1 MHDSKIDILSIN
13 ETKLDSTVHDSDVY
27 IPGFEIVRKD
37 RRVNGRK
44 GGGVCIYLRTNLNY
58 RIRDDLINDDLEC
71 LIVEIS
77 KPRSSAFLVGTW
89 YRPLNSPPERFNEF
103 ENVIDKID
111 AESKELYILGDINC
125 NLLPEASAHI
135 SSYLTNIFDIYGL
148 SQLITE
154 PTRVTPVSKTLI
166 DLCITNS
173 PEKVSNSGVIHL
185 GISDHSLVFVTR
197 KVHHDRFCPRTI
209 EMRQFKHFQKNK
221 FLSDLEQ
228 MPWSNVDLCS
238 DPNDMWHE
246 WKQIF
251 VSCMDKH
258 APRKLKRISKK
269 RAPWI
274 TKGLLHKM
282 HRRDLIKKKAI
293 SSNDH
298 DMWEQFKCAR
308 NQANN
313 AIKQA
318 KKRYFSDNLKTSKG
332 NPRKTWNLINE
343 LTSRNTSKSSN
354 ILEIQVDN
362 TTISTPGDME
372 AFNDHFTNIGQVL
385 AQEVPAAEVNPEFYL
400 SHTDKA
406 FCLKTP
412 SLDVVINLLRN
423 IDEKK
428 ATGLDMIPS
437 KLLKMAA
444 SIVAPSL
451 TAIFTKSIITGV
463 YPTEWKMARVT
474 PVFKKGVKS
483 NLNNYRPI
491 SVIPVVSKVFEKIVY
506 DQLYQ
511 YLNDNQLLSSCQSGF
526 RSLHSTLTALL
537 EATNSWSVNIDNGF
551 LNGVVFIDLKKA
563 FDTIDHEII
572 LRKLSFFGADQATAK
587 WFQSYLSNRTQ
598 RCNVNGN
605 LSSASTVTCGVP
617 QGSILGPLLFLMYI
631 NDLPNCL
638 RVAAPRMFADD
649 TSITLSA
656 KTVADLKL
664 AVTSE
669 LNNLTCWLRAN
680 KLSLNV
686 AKTELMI
693 IGSRQRLNAQCEE
706 IDISIDDRTI
716 KRVDHTKSLGLT
728 IDAQL
733 SWSKHVDE
741 ISKKVSSAI
750 GALKRVRP
758 FIPTDVAIQ
767 IYNALILPHFD
778 YCSPVWDGLSGCL
791 SDKLQK
797 LQNRAARVITQSPFD
812 TSSNLLLTMLK
823 WEKLSLR
830 RKKQKALI
838 MYKTLNE
845 LAPDYLQCLFT
856 QRHVNDYNLRNL
868 EGKLS
873 LPNAKY

>member
-1 MHDSKIDILSIN
+1 M
-13 ETKLDSTVHDSDVY
+13 
-27 IPGFEIVRKD
+27 
-37 RRVNGRK
+37 
-44 GGGVCIYLRTNLNY
+44 
-58 RIRDDLINDDLEC
+58 
-71 LIVEIS
+71 EIS
-77 KPRSSAFLVGTW
+77 KPRSSVFLVDIW
-89 YRPLNSPPERFNEF
+89 YRPSNSPPERFNEF

-111 AESKELYILGDINC
+111 TESKELYILGDANC
-125 NLLPEASAHI
+125 NLLPEASPHI
-135 SSYLTNIFDIYGL
+135 SSHLTNIFDIYGL
-148 SQLITE
+148 SPLITE
-154 PTRVTPVSKTLI
+154 PTRVTLVSNTLI

-185 GISDHSLVFVTR
+185 GISDHSLVFMTR

-221 FLSDLEQ
+221 FLNDLEQ
-228 MPWSNVDLCS
+228 MPWLNVDLCS

-246 WKQIF
+246 WKQMF

-274 TKGLLHKM
+274 TKGLLNKI

-298 DMWEQFKCAR
+298 DMWEKFKCAR

-318 KKRYFSDNLKTSKG
+318 KKRHFSDNLKVSKG
-332 NPRKTWNLINE
+332 NPRKTWNLIKE
-343 LTSRNTSKSSN
+343 LTSRNTSKSTN
-354 ILEIQVDN
+354 ISEIQVDN
-362 TTISTPGDME
+362 RTISSPGDMAE

-406 FCLKTP
+406 FHLKTP
-412 SLDVVINLLRN
+412 SLDVVFNLLRN

-444 SIVAPSL
+444 SVVTPSL
-451 TAIFTKSIITGV
+451 TAIFTKSIITGI

-474 PVFKKGVKS
+474 PVFKKGEKS
-483 NLNNYRPI
+483 DLNNYRPI

-563 FDTIDHEII
+563 FNTIDHEII
-572 LRKLSFFGADQATAK
+572 LRKLSYFGADQATAK

-605 LSSASTVTCGVP
+605 LSTASTVTSGVP

-638 RVAAPRMFADD
+638 RVAAPRIFADD

-686 AKTELMI
+686 ANTELMI
-693 IGSRQRLNAQCEE
+693 IGSRQRLNTQCEE
-706 IDISIDDRTI
+706 INISIDDRTI
-716 KRVDHTKSLGLT
+716 KRVDHIKSLGLT

-758 FIPTDVAIQ
+758 FIPTDVAVQ
-767 IYNALILPHFD
+767 IYNALILPHID
-778 YCSPVWDGLSGCL
+778 YCSPVWDGMSGCL
-791 SDKLQK
+791 TDKLQK
-797 LQNRAARVITQSPFD
+797 LQNRDARVITQSPFD
-812 TSSNLLLTMLK
+812 TSSNLLFAMLR

-830 RKKQKALI
+830 HKKQKALI

-856 QRHVNDYNLRNL
+856 ERHVNDYNLRNL

-873 LPNAKY
+873 LPKPNTNYLKRSFCYSGACLWNNLPQDLKSVCSIGQFKRGIKNVSEISDSHTAIM

>member
-1 MHDSKIDILSIN
+1 
-13 ETKLDSTVHDSDVY
+13 
-27 IPGFEIVRKD
+27 
-37 RRVNGRK
+37 
-44 GGGVCIYLRTNLNY
+44 
-58 RIRDDLINDDLEC
+58 
-71 LIVEIS
+71 
-77 KPRSSAFLVGTW
+77 
-89 YRPLNSPPERFNEF
+89 
-103 ENVIDKID
+103 
-111 AESKELYILGDINC
+111 
-125 NLLPEASAHI
+125 
-135 SSYLTNIFDIYGL
+135 
-148 SQLITE
+148 
-154 PTRVTPVSKTLI
+154 
-166 DLCITNS
+166 
-173 PEKVSNSGVIHL
+173 
-185 GISDHSLVFVTR
+185 
-197 KVHHDRFCPRTI
+197 
-209 EMRQFKHFQKNK
+209 
-221 FLSDLEQ
+221 
-228 MPWSNVDLCS
+228 
-238 DPNDMWHE
+238 
-246 WKQIF
+246 
-251 VSCMDKH
+251 
-258 APRKLKRISKK
+258 
-269 RAPWI
+269 
-274 TKGLLHKM
+274 
-282 HRRDLIKKKAI
+282 
-293 SSNDH
+293 
-298 DMWEQFKCAR
+298 
-308 NQANN
+308 
-313 AIKQA
+313 
-318 KKRYFSDNLKTSKG
+318 
-332 NPRKTWNLINE
+332 
-343 LTSRNTSKSSN
+343 
-354 ILEIQVDN
+354 
-362 TTISTPGDME
+362 
-372 AFNDHFTNIGQVL
+372 
-385 AQEVPAAEVNPEFYL
+385 
-400 SHTDKA
+400 
-406 FCLKTP
+406 
-412 SLDVVINLLRN
+412 
-423 IDEKK
+423 
-428 ATGLDMIPS
+428 MIPS

-444 SIVAPSL
+444 SIVTPSL
-451 TAIFTKSIITGV
+451 TAIFTKSIITGI

-474 PVFKKGVKS
+474 PVFKKGEKS
-483 NLNNYRPI
+483 DLNNYRPI
-491 SVIPVVSKVFEKIVY
+491 SVIPVVSKVFAKIVY

-572 LRKLSFFGADQATAK
+572 LRILSYFGADQATAK

-605 LSSASTVTCGVP
+605 LSTASTVTCGVP
-617 QGSILGPLLFLMYI
+617 QGSILGTLLFLMYI

-669 LNNLTCWLRAN
+669 LNNLTCWLRAS

-693 IGSRQRLNAQCEE
+693 IGSRQRLNTQCEE
-706 IDISIDDRTI
+706 INIIIDDRTI
-716 KRVDHTKSLGLT
+716 KRVDHIKSLGLT

-758 FIPTDVAIQ
+758 FIPTDVPVQ

-778 YCSPVWDGLSGCL
+778 YCSPVWDGMSVCL

-812 TSSNLLLTMLK
+812 TSSNLLLAMLR

-856 QRHVNDYNLRNL
+856 ERHVNDYNRRNL

-873 LPNAKY
+873 LPNPNTNYLKRSFCYSGACLWNNLPQDLKSVCFIGQFKRGIKKVSEISDSHTAIM

>member
-1 MHDSKIDILSIN
+1 
-13 ETKLDSTVHDSDVY
+13 
-27 IPGFEIVRKD
+27 
-37 RRVNGRK
+37 
-44 GGGVCIYLRTNLNY
+44 
-58 RIRDDLINDDLEC
+58 
-71 LIVEIS
+71 
-77 KPRSSAFLVGTW
+77 
-89 YRPLNSPPERFNEF
+89 
-103 ENVIDKID
+103 
-111 AESKELYILGDINC
+111 
-125 NLLPEASAHI
+125 
-135 SSYLTNIFDIYGL
+135 
-148 SQLITE
+148 
-154 PTRVTPVSKTLI
+154 
-166 DLCITNS
+166 
-173 PEKVSNSGVIHL
+173 
-185 GISDHSLVFVTR
+185 
-197 KVHHDRFCPRTI
+197 
-209 EMRQFKHFQKNK
+209 
-221 FLSDLEQ
+221 

-354 ILEIQVDN
+354 ILEIQIDN
-362 TTISTPGDME
+362 RTISTPGDMAE

-385 AQEVPAAEVNPEFYL
+385 AQEVPAAEVNPEFYI

-406 FCLKTP
+406 FCPKTP

-428 ATGLDMIPS
+428 ATGLDMIPR

-572 LRKLSFFGADQATAK
+572 LRKLSYFGADQATAK

-605 LSSASTVTCGVP
+605 LLSASTVTCGVP

-669 LNNLTCWLRAN
+669 LNNLTCWLKAN

-758 FIPTDVAIQ
+758 FIPTDVAVQ
-767 IYNALILPHFD
+767 IYNALTLPHFD

-812 TSSNLLLTMLK
+812 TSSNLLLTMPK

-873 LPNAKY
+873 LPKPNTNYLKRSFCYSGACLWNNLPQELKSVCSIGQFKRGIKKVSEISDSHTAIM

>member
-1 MHDSKIDILSIN
+1 
-13 ETKLDSTVHDSDVY
+13 
-27 IPGFEIVRKD
+27 
-37 RRVNGRK
+37 
-44 GGGVCIYLRTNLNY
+44 
-58 RIRDDLINDDLEC
+58 
-71 LIVEIS
+71 
-77 KPRSSAFLVGTW
+77 
-89 YRPLNSPPERFNEF
+89 
-103 ENVIDKID
+103 
-111 AESKELYILGDINC
+111 
-125 NLLPEASAHI
+125 
-135 SSYLTNIFDIYGL
+135 
-148 SQLITE
+148 
-154 PTRVTPVSKTLI
+154 
-166 DLCITNS
+166 
-173 PEKVSNSGVIHL
+173 
-185 GISDHSLVFVTR
+185 
-197 KVHHDRFCPRTI
+197 
-209 EMRQFKHFQKNK
+209 
-221 FLSDLEQ
+221 
-228 MPWSNVDLCS
+228 
-238 DPNDMWHE
+238 
-246 WKQIF
+246 
-251 VSCMDKH
+251 
-258 APRKLKRISKK
+258 
-269 RAPWI
+269 
-274 TKGLLHKM
+274 
-282 HRRDLIKKKAI
+282 
-293 SSNDH
+293 
-298 DMWEQFKCAR
+298 
-308 NQANN
+308 
-313 AIKQA
+313 
-318 KKRYFSDNLKTSKG
+318 
-332 NPRKTWNLINE
+332 
-343 LTSRNTSKSSN
+343 
-354 ILEIQVDN
+354 
-362 TTISTPGDME
+362 
-372 AFNDHFTNIGQVL
+372 
-385 AQEVPAAEVNPEFYL
+385 
-400 SHTDKA
+400 
-406 FCLKTP
+406 
-412 SLDVVINLLRN
+412 
-423 IDEKK
+423 
-428 ATGLDMIPS
+428 MIPS

-444 SIVAPSL
+444 SIVTPSL
-451 TAIFTKSIITGV
+451 TAIFTKSIITGI

-474 PVFKKGVKS
+474 PVFKKGEKS
-483 NLNNYRPI
+483 DLNNYRPI
-491 SVIPVVSKVFEKIVY
+491 SVIPAVSKVFEKIVY
-506 DQLYQ
+506 DQLYP

-572 LRKLSFFGADQATAK
+572 LRKLSYFGADQATAK

-605 LSSASTVTCGVP
+605 LSTASTVTCGVP

-638 RVAAPRMFADD
+638 QVAAPRMFADD

-656 KTVADLKL
+656 KTVANLKL

-706 IDISIDDRTI
+706 INISIDDRTI

-758 FIPTDVAIQ
+758 FIPTDVAAQ

-778 YCSPVWDGLSGCL
+778 YCSPVWDGISGCL

-812 TSSNLLLTMLK
+812 TSSNLLLAMLK

-838 MYKTLNE
+838 MYKTLND
-845 LAPDYLQCLFT
+845 LAPDYLQRLFT

-873 LPNAKY
+873 LPKPNTNYLKRSFCYSGACL

>member
-1 MHDSKIDILSIN
+1 
-13 ETKLDSTVHDSDVY
+13 
-27 IPGFEIVRKD
+27 
-37 RRVNGRK
+37 
-44 GGGVCIYLRTNLNY
+44 
-58 RIRDDLINDDLEC
+58 
-71 LIVEIS
+71 
-77 KPRSSAFLVGTW
+77 
-89 YRPLNSPPERFNEF
+89 
-103 ENVIDKID
+103 
-111 AESKELYILGDINC
+111 
-125 NLLPEASAHI
+125 
-135 SSYLTNIFDIYGL
+135 
-148 SQLITE
+148 
-154 PTRVTPVSKTLI
+154 
-166 DLCITNS
+166 
-173 PEKVSNSGVIHL
+173 
-185 GISDHSLVFVTR
+185 
-197 KVHHDRFCPRTI
+197 
-209 EMRQFKHFQKNK
+209 
-221 FLSDLEQ
+221 

-246 WKQIF
+246 WKQMF

-274 TKGLLHKM
+274 TKGLLNKIHK
-282 HRRDLIKKKAI
+282 RDLIKKKAI

-298 DMWEQFKCAR
+298 EMWEQFKCAR

-318 KKRYFSDNLKTSKG
+318 KKRYFSDNLKVSKG

-343 LTSRNTSKSSN
+343 LTSRNTSKSTN

-362 TTISTPGDME
+362 RTISSPGDMAE

-385 AQEVPAAEVNPEFYL
+385 AQEVPSAEVNPEFYL

-406 FCLKTP
+406 FHLKTP
-412 SLDVVINLLRN
+412 SLDVVFNLLRN

-444 SIVAPSL
+444 SIVTPSL
-451 TAIFTKSIITGV
+451 TAIFTKSIITGI

-474 PVFKKGVKS
+474 PVFKKGEKS
-483 NLNNYRPI
+483 DLNNYRPI
-491 SVIPVVSKVFEKIVY
+491 SVITVVSRVFEKIVY

-537 EATNSWSVNIDNGF
+537 EATNSWSVSIDNGF

-572 LRKLSFFGADQATAK
+572 LRKLSYFGADQATAK

-605 LSSASTVTCGVP
+605 LSTASTVTCGVP

-680 KLSLNV
+680 KSSLNV

-693 IGSRQRLNAQCEE
+693 IGSRQRLNTQCEE
-706 IDISIDDRTI
+706 INISIDDRTI
-716 KRVDHTKSLGLT
+716 KRVDHIKSLGLT

-758 FIPTDVAIQ
+758 FIPTDVAVQ

-778 YCSPVWDGLSGCL
+778 YCSPVWDGMSGCL

-812 TSSNLLLTMLK
+812 TSSNLLVAMLR

-856 QRHVNDYNLRNL
+856 ERHVNDYNLRNL

-873 LPNAKY
+873 LPKPNTNYLKRSFCYSGACLWNNLPQDLKSVCSIGQFKRGIKKVSEKSDSHTAIM

>member
-1 MHDSKIDILSIN
+1 MAD
-13 ETKLDSTVHDSDVY
+13 
-27 IPGFEIVRKD
+27 
-37 RRVNGRK
+37 
-44 GGGVCIYLRTNLNY
+44 
-58 RIRDDLINDDLEC
+58 
-71 LIVEIS
+71 
-77 KPRSSAFLVGTW
+77 
-89 YRPLNSPPERFNEF
+89 
-103 ENVIDKID
+103 
-111 AESKELYILGDINC
+111 
-125 NLLPEASAHI
+125 
-135 SSYLTNIFDIYGL
+135 
-148 SQLITE
+148 
-154 PTRVTPVSKTLI
+154 
-166 DLCITNS
+166 
-173 PEKVSNSGVIHL
+173 
-185 GISDHSLVFVTR
+185 
-197 KVHHDRFCPRTI
+197 
-209 EMRQFKHFQKNK
+209 
-221 FLSDLEQ
+221 
-228 MPWSNVDLCS
+228 
-238 DPNDMWHE
+238 
-246 WKQIF
+246 
-251 VSCMDKH
+251 
-258 APRKLKRISKK
+258 
-269 RAPWI
+269 
-274 TKGLLHKM
+274 
-282 HRRDLIKKKAI
+282 
-293 SSNDH
+293 
-298 DMWEQFKCAR
+298 
-308 NQANN
+308 
-313 AIKQA
+313 
-318 KKRYFSDNLKTSKG
+318 
-332 NPRKTWNLINE
+332 
-343 LTSRNTSKSSN
+343 
-354 ILEIQVDN
+354 
-362 TTISTPGDME
+362 
-372 AFNDHFTNIGQVL
+372 AFNDDFTNIGQVL

-423 IDEKK
+423 IDEQK

-437 KLLKMAA
+437 RLLKIAA

-451 TAIFTKSIITGV
+451 TGIFTKSIITGIH
-463 YPTEWKMARVT
+463 PSEWKIARVT

-526 RSLHSTLTALL
+526 RPLHSTLMALL
-537 EATNSWSVNIDNGF
+537 EATNSWSVNIANGF

-572 LRKLSFFGADQATAK
+572 LRKLSYFGADQATVK

-605 LSSASTVTCGVP
+605 LSTASTVTCGVP
-617 QGSILGPLLFLMYI
+617 QGSILGPLLFFLMYI
-631 NDLPNCL
+631 NDLPSCL

-693 IGSRQRLNAQCEE
+693 IGSRQRLNAQREE
-706 IDISIDDRTI
+706 IDLSIDDRTI

-758 FIPTDVAIQ
+758 FFPTDVAVQ

-791 SDKLQK
+791 SNKLQK

-812 TSSNLLLTMLK
+812 TSSNLLLAMLK

-873 LPNAKY
+873 LPKPNTNYLKRSFCYSGACLWNNLPQELKKRFLYWAV